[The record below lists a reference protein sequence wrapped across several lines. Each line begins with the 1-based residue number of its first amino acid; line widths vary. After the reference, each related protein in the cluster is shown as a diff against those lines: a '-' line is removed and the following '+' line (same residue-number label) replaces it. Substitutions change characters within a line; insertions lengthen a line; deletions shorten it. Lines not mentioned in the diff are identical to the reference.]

1 MPACYP
7 RLAQWHS
14 RAMSPTLG
22 QALQGALRPPP
33 PAAAQRRSA
42 IVLGGAG
49 PLGSAVLEQILGSG
63 RFERVH
69 ALVDRTMAPAVRG
82 MLPLPLS
89 VLMGPPRDTA
99 PLRADTA
106 VVVFDRV
113 RHSNG
118 REDVFH
124 RPLPEA
130 LPALATALH
139 RHGVAHLLVVL
150 PHAPALLPHALRVGL
165 ASLDEHAVSAMGFS
179 HVVFLRPSQAG
190 EAGGGEVLSWP
201 QRLARGMLA
210 QLRWMVPQR
219 DQPVRPAKV
228 AAIVA
233 ELARQ
238 VAAAPAGTRVASPE
252 LVWQAAQ
259 SAEPGPLLARW
270 LDDGVVPP
278 PAPGRPRLRM

>member
-1 MPACYP
+1 
-7 RLAQWHS
+7 
-14 RAMSPTLG
+14 MSPTVG
-22 QALQGALRPPP
+22 QALQGAMRPPP
-33 PAAAQRRSA
+33 PAAAPRRGA
-42 IVLGGAG
+42 IVLGAAG
-49 PLGSAVLEQILGSG
+49 PLGSAVLEHMLGSG

-69 ALVDRTMAPAVRG
+69 ALVDRAMAPAVRG
-82 MLPLPLS
+82 MVPLPLS
-89 VLMGPPRDTA
+89 SLMTPSPDAA

-124 RPLPEA
+124 RPLPET
-130 LPALATALH
+130 LPALAAALH
-139 RHGVAHLLVVL
+139 RHGVAHLLVVM

-190 EAGGGEVLSWP
+190 DPAADETLSWP
-201 QRLARGMLA
+201 QRLARGLMA

-233 ELARQ
+233 ELARR
-238 VAAAPAGTRVASPE
+238 VGAASPGTRVASPE

-259 SAEPGPLLARW
+259 AADAGPLLARW
-270 LDDGVVPP
+270 LDDGMVPP
-278 PAPGRPRLRM
+278 PAPGRPRLRL